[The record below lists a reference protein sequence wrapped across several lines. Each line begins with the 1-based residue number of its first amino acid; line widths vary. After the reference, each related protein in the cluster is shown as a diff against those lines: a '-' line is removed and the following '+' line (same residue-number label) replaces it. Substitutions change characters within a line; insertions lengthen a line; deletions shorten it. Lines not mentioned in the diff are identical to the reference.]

1 MPESDLKQRNYQD
14 IAAALSYRQGI
25 DHAPRVVAAGRG
37 ELARKILE
45 TARAAGI
52 DIVQDGDLVEIL
64 AGLPTGE
71 EIPPELYQVIADLF
85 ACLYRLNSSLA
96 KSHS

>member
-1 MPESDLKQRNYQD
+1 MPESDPKQQSCRD
-14 IAAALSYRQGI
+14 VAAALGYRQGV
-25 DHAPRVVAAGRG
+25 DSAPRVIAAGRG

-45 TARAAGI
+45 TARDAGI
-52 DIVQDGDLVEIL
+52 EIVQDGDLVEIL

-85 ACLYRLNSSLA
+85 ACLYRLNNSLA
-96 KSHS
+96 QSHS